1 MVLCIVVSHV
11 RPADRARH
19 GRQET
24 RPFQRAQLC
33 RQGDVVQPTMSLLAK
48 YLDELGS
55 AASMPVRDA
64 EAVRALPVFFGQTYE
79 VHRARLFDRDYVL
92 LLCQSEDRPTPAQ
105 VEKHMKLA
113 RSALGQDLAFIFRT
127 LPTFDRKRLI
137 QRRIPFIVPGRQTYL
152 PPAMID
158 LRENPKGGQRVPHQS
173 REKLSAPA
181 QVVLLYHLQSKQDCE
196 QWPLSQWADVL
207 GYSRST
213 LTRVYKELSATSLCK
228 TVAHGR
234 HITLAFPGPRR
245 ELWETALPHLVNPVR
260 TRLRVRIQN
269 EGLQIFEAGV
279 TALAGLTMI
288 AADREKV
295 YAMSSAAFEVAHEDR
310 KLARAEYPEEGTVRI
325 ERWKYAPGLLSQD
338 NQMVDR
344 LSLYLS
350 LKDDHDERI
359 QAALTELLEQLPW

>member
-1 MVLCIVVSHV
+1 MVLCIVVGRV

-19 GRQET
+19 GRQQT

-33 RQGDVVQPTMSLLAK
+33 RRGDVVQPTMSLLAK
-48 YLDELGS
+48 YLDELGA

-64 EAVRALPVFFGQTYE
+64 KAARALPVFFGQTYD

-113 RSALGQDLAFIFRT
+113 SSALGQDLAFVFRT

-137 QRRIPFIVPGRQTYL
+137 GRRIPFIVPGRQTYL

-158 LRENPKGGQRVPHQS
+158 LRENPKGGQRVPYPS
-173 REKLSAPA
+173 REQLSAPA

-196 QWPLSQWADVL
+196 QWPLSQWAAAL

-213 LTRVYKELSATSLCK
+213 LTRVYKELSAASLCR
-228 TVAHGR
+228 TVARGR
-234 HITLAFPGPRR
+234 QVTLEFPAQRR
-245 ELWETALPHLVNPVR
+245 ELWESALPYLVSPVR
-260 TRLRVRIQN
+260 TRLRVRIQD
-269 EGLQIFEAGV
+269 EGLQIFEAGI

-288 AADREKV
+288 AADREKI
-295 YAMSSAAFEVAHEDR
+295 YAMSSAAFEAAREDR
-310 KLARAEYPEEGTVRI
+310 KLARAEFPEADTVQI
-325 ERWKYAPGLLSQD
+325 ERWRYAPGLLSQD
-338 NQMVDR
+338 DRTVDR

-350 LKDDHDERI
+350 LRDDHDERI
-359 QAALTELLEQLPW
+359 QSALTELLEPMPW